1 MTPFVIVFI
10 TAAPLFLLF
19 LGRRTRAR
27 RGEVSLEDHTFPDA
41 PVVSEAPEMASIAE
55 LPLARAVIEQIAEGP
70 AQIPIADEQGEE
82 LIDTSHAVCAPE
94 LDSPNQ
100 SPEEPVR
107 GELSGTEETAV
118 NTAGTLEQ
126 SPATTPDRVLQS
138 PSSQSVSD
146 ESTPATD
153 IETIETLDM
162 GEIVVSQDPAPL
174 VDPPSSLDTIPQPD
188 YGLPEETD
196 DDPSSIG
203 VSQTN
208 ADSRQVRE
216 ALSAEKAVDAGREK
230 APVRYQPPVQ
240 RPPRPVSARPVN
252 QRAERSV
259 TSDLSLEIR
268 VRLRFD
274 RSGFCEFSLL
284 PVRRPEL
291 DDEVEVKSGSL
302 SLLLVSQEDWY
313 QDLQFEDIGGY
324 LLAGLELKGLL
335 ANRRRVRWLLTGRDI
350 YVLASHPRAS
360 YFVSTN
366 QLALGRSHVV
376 MCLVGVLNKV
386 EGILNEAGCQ
396 GYTKLDES
404 HGVPSGWVVLSGVAP
419 TRAIPLDLG
428 IDPLYAIKPAPNI
441 EIELEGGVRVRNSI
455 WLAGYP
461 PQIKLLGPA
470 IGGVKIL
477 FDGKQVQPIEDG
489 HLVVDGSDR
498 PGKHSVYCEGL
509 SCSRTYSIEEPP
521 ESWEEWP
528 AYQFGSANICGPL
541 VELRD
546 EAAGRRIIT
555 VPMSNPLLLGAAPG
569 QIFWCSSRNV
579 ARWKGFVPFHV
590 VWALPAHPLVSDK
603 RTARI
608 LQLADAPVVPPRV
621 RTNPAVSWSNA
632 ILDAS
637 RKGLRIDTGF
647 SGSAAF
653 WGQYK
658 KVARSIRKGRR

>member
-1 MTPFVIVFI
+1 M
-10 TAAPLFLLF
+10 
-19 LGRRTRAR
+19 
-27 RGEVSLEDHTFPDA
+27 SLENHTVSDA
-41 PVVSEAPEMASIAE
+41 PVVTEIGEAASKAGP
-55 LPLARAVIEQIAEGP
+55 PLARSVTEQIAEGP
-70 AQIPIADEQGEE
+70 AEIPIADEQGEE
-82 LIDTSHAVCAPE
+82 LIDTSHGVCAPE
-94 LDSPNQ
+94 LDPPSQ

-118 NTAGTLEQ
+118 DTPGTLEQ

-146 ESTPATD
+146 ESTQTTD
-153 IETIETLDM
+153 IKTIETLDI
-162 GEIVVSQDPAPL
+162 GEIVVSQDPPAPP
-174 VDPPSSLDTIPQPD
+174 VNPSSSLDTIPQPD
-188 YGLPEETD
+188 YGPPEEAD
-196 DDPSSIG
+196 DEPFGIG

-208 ADSRQVRE
+208 ADSGQARE
-216 ALSAEKAVDAGREK
+216 DLSTEKAVDGGREK
-230 APVRYQPPVQ
+230 APGRYQPPVQ
-240 RPPRPVSARPVN
+240 RTPRQVSARPVN
-252 QRAERSV
+252 QRPERSA
-259 TSDLSLEIR
+259 TSEVSLEIR

-291 DDEVEVKSGSL
+291 DDEVEVKYGSL

-335 ANRRRVRWLLTGRDI
+335 ADRRRVRWLLSGRDI

-376 MCLVGVLNKV
+376 MCLIGVLKQV
-386 EGILNEAGCQ
+386 EAILNEAGCQ
-396 GYTKLDES
+396 GYTKLNES

-419 TRAIPLDLG
+419 TKAIPLAPG
-428 IDPLYAIKPAPNI
+428 IDPLYAIKPPPEI

-470 IGGVKIL
+470 IGGVKIF
-477 FDGKQVQPIEDG
+477 FDGKQVEPTDDE
-489 HLVVDGSDR
+489 HLVVDGYDR
-498 PGKHSVYCEGL
+498 PGQHSVYCEGL
-509 SCSRTYSIEEPP
+509 SCSRSYSIEEPP

-528 AYQFGSANICGPL
+528 AYHFGSANICGPL
-541 VELRD
+541 VEPRNG
-546 EAAGRRIIT
+546 AAGRRIIT
-555 VPMSNPLLLGAAPG
+555 VPMSNPLLLGARPG
-569 QIFWCSSRNV
+569 EIFYCSSRSV
-579 ARWKGFVPFHV
+579 ARWKGFVPFEV
-590 VWALPAHPLVSDK
+590 VWALPAYPLVSNK
-603 RTARI
+603 TTARI
-608 LQLADAPVVPPRV
+608 LQLAEAPVAAPGVC
-621 RTNPAVSWSNA
+621 TDLAKKWSSA

-637 RKGLRIDTGF
+637 RKGLRIEA
-647 SGSAAF
+647 GSSDSATI